1 MSGSPII
8 TATLAELFIKQG
20 HLEKGIEIYRQLL
33 AKEPDN
39 AKYIKRI
46 KELSPEGASGEGIM
60 DFREHLNGI
69 VNSVEGC
76 LLCTLMGFD
85 GIEIDSAKAKELPDD
100 YDLPSV
106 LIEYAGLLS
115 KLKASNMNLMVGGL
129 KEYEIC
135 SEKAIA
141 LLRPINDEYFIGM
154 TMAPGGNIGK
164 GRYMLRITAPKFVE
178 ELS

>member
-20 HLEKGIEIYRQLL
+20 HLEQGIEVYRQLV
-33 AKEPDN
+33 AKEPGN
-39 AKYIKRI
+39 AKYAERL
-46 KELSPEGASGEGIM
+46 KELNPEGATGEGIM
-60 DFREHLNGI
+60 DFREHLKGI
-69 VNSVEGC
+69 VSSVEGC
-76 LLCTLMGFD
+76 LVCTLMGFD
-85 GIEIDSAKAKELPDD
+85 GIEIDSARAANLPDD

-106 LIEYAGLLS
+106 LIEYAGLLG

-135 SEKAIA
+135 SEKATAI
-141 LLRPINDEYFIGM
+141 LRPINDEYFIGM
-154 TMAPGGNIGK
+154 TMLPDGNIGK
-164 GRYMLRITAPKFVE
+164 GRYMLRVTAPKFVE